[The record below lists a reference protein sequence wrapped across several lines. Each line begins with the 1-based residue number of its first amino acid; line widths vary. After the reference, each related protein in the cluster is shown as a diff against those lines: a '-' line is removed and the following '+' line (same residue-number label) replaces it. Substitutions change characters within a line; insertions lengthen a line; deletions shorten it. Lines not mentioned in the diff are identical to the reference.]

1 MFTCSGHNLVK
12 GLLKT
17 LALVFATRVCGGVP
31 APVATGALC
40 GINGHPFSQSGY
52 FDVSLEDQVRLVSAS
67 GATWYRVDLNT
78 GNFMANTARLDE
90 LLKISERYGVQL
102 LPVLIAAPGARGN
115 EGTPAQIR
123 SSAQHFARSVV
134 DRYKGRIS
142 HWELSNEL
150 DDYALIRKG
159 DVTRAGKRWDW
170 GDPDGSH
177 PDDFEE
183 LRYQRAKAEI
193 IGLGDG
199 VRAADPS
206 ARTIVDT
213 AGWLHYGFI
222 ERLTVEDHVPFDI
235 LSWHW
240 YSEMGDMTRVQGS
253 LDLVKYLQRFGKP
266 LWLTE
271 VGRRGGSAGGGDLEL
286 ADYMNHDLAKLAANP
301 GVGALFVYELLDE
314 PYFGEGGESHYG
326 LVTLGRGPLGNWV
339 VTGRKPAFG
348 ALASVS
354 RPKP

>member
-1 MFTCSGHNLVK
+1 MFTSSGHNLVK

-17 LALVFATRVCGGVP
+17 LALVLSIRVCGEVP
-31 APVATGALC
+31 APLASGLRW

-67 GATWYRVDLNT
+67 GATWYRVDVDT
-78 GNFMANTARLDE
+78 GNFLANTARLDE

-102 LPVLIAAPGARGN
+102 LPVLIDAPGARGT

-123 SSAQHFARSVV
+123 SSAEQFARSVV

-159 DVTRAGKRWDW
+159 DVTRAGKHWDW
-170 GDPDGSH
+170 GDPEGSH

-183 LRYQRAKAEI
+183 GRYQRAKAEI
-193 IGLGDG
+193 LGLGDG

-206 ARTIVDT
+206 AKTIVDT
-213 AGWLHYGFI
+213 AGWLHYGFV
-222 ERLTVEDHVPFDI
+222 ERLAVEDHVPFDI

-253 LDLVKYLQRFGKP
+253 LDLVTYLQRFGKP

-271 VGRRGGSAGGGDLEL
+271 VGRRGGSAGGRDREL
-286 ADYMNHDLAKLAANP
+286 ADYMTHDIARLAANP
-301 GVGALFVYELLDE
+301 SVGALFIYELLDE
-314 PYFGEGGESHYG
+314 PYFGEAGESHYG
-326 LVTLGRGPLGNWV
+326 LVTLGRGPLGHWV
-339 VTGRKPAFG
+339 VTGMKPAFG